1 MILDQFWTTSLL
13 IYIEGT
19 LKWTMLQACHI
30 FILSLNLEFF
40 LGHIHRNT
48 IDGVLLRINKVLR
61 VLLVCGY
68 CFGSKILL
76 YSVVL
81 HTCMSQQNMAVTLLV
96 LDYKLINFVNYHPY
110 PSQT

>member
-19 LKWTMLQACHI
+19 LKWTMFQARYVY
-30 FILSLNLEFF
+30 ILSLTLEFSP
-40 LGHIHRNT
+40 GHRHGNT

-61 VLLVCGY
+61 ELLVCGY
-68 CFGSKILL
+68 CSGSKILL

-96 LDYKLINFVNYHPY
+96 RDYKLINFVNYHPY